1 MEGNERTED
10 FYFNLNKPELMELQ
24 SSAEGGFS
32 SKIEAAVKSKNVV
45 KMAAVLK
52 EVVLKAYGVKSSD
65 GKCFIKS
72 KELRDEFEQSVAY
85 EVLFDKLYT
94 EEGYAEKFVNG
105 VIPVIEQPK
114 PQIPNITK
122 IILNIKNME
131 TK

>member
-32 SKIEAAVKSKNVV
+32 SKIEAAVKSKDVV
-45 KMAAVLK
+45 RMAAVLK
-52 EVVLKAYGVKSSD
+52 EVVLKAYSVKSSD
-65 GKCFIKS
+65 GKRFIKS

-114 PQIPNITK
+114 PQIPNVTK
-122 IILNIKNME
+122 
-131 TK
+131 

>member
-1 MEGNERTED
+1 MLKETITYLDLEGNERTED

-32 SKIEAAVKSKNVV
+32 SKIEAAVKSKDVV

-65 GKCFIKS
+65 GKRFIKS

-105 VIPVIEQPK
+105 VIPVIEQQNLK
-114 PQIPNITK
+114 FQ
-122 IILNIKNME
+122 M
-131 TK
+131 

>member
-1 MEGNERTED
+1 MLKETITYLDLEGNERTED

-32 SKIEAAVKSKNVV
+32 SKIEAAVKSKDVV

-65 GKCFIKS
+65 GKRFIKS

-114 PQIPNITK
+114 PQIPNVTK
-122 IILNIKNME
+122 
-131 TK
+131 

>member
-32 SKIEAAVKSKNVV
+32 SKIEAAVKSKDVV

-65 GKCFIKS
+65 GKSFIKL
-72 KELRDEFEQSVAY
+72 KELRDEFEQSVTY